1 MSARTHRQ
9 LVSVEVMWSAHTLP
23 LPLQQLIEALNQGE
37 MPDLVIICTN
47 QQGLL
52 AWRED
57 AATPR
62 YAFQV
67 QLDN

>member
-1 MSARTHRQ
+1 
-9 LVSVEVMWSAHTLP
+9 MWSAHTLP

-37 MPDLVIICTN
+37 MPDQVIICTN